1 MDTLSAAEQAQA
13 VEASNMIRHENLQT
27 LCTAILDM
35 DANMQAI
42 HENPEILPEYDT
54 AAAWQGILDMARGMK
69 Q

>member
-1 MDTLSAAEQAQA
+1 MDTLTAAEQLQA
-13 VEASNMIRHENLQT
+13 VEASNSIRHDNLQT

-35 DANMQAI
+35 DAKMQAI
-42 HENPEILPEYDT
+42 HENTEIHPEYDT